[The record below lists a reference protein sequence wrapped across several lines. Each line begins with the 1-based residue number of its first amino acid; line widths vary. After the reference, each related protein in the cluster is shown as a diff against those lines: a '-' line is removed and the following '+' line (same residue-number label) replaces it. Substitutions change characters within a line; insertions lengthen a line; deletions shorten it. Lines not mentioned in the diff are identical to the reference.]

1 MGARAPRPLWRAFS
15 PKARGAIVALS
26 LWGPG
31 QGALAQT
38 ITAAAYAEPTD
49 RYDHAVLGDALE
61 WGALRLTLSDG
72 SERLYRLP
80 EALVFEDIAPRL
92 ADVDGDGAPEVIV
105 VETALATGARLA
117 VWGAE
122 GRRAATPHI
131 GQTHRWLA
139 PVGAAD
145 FDGDGKIE
153 IAVVDRPHLARIL
166 TLWRYE
172 AGSLRLAA
180 TASGFTNHR
189 IGWDYIAGGVRQCA
203 GASEM
208 IVADPD
214 WRRIL
219 AVRFDGA
226 QVTAKDLGRYSAEAM
241 RAATLCRG

>member
-1 MGARAPRPLWRAFS
+1 MRRWPGL
-15 PKARGAIVALS
+15 LS
-26 LWGPG
+26 
-31 QGALAQT
+31 GALLGLMPLAA
-38 ITAAAYAEPTD
+38 TAEIVSATYAEPTQ
-49 RYDHAVLGDALE
+49 RYQHGVFGETEE
-61 WGALRLTLSDG
+61 WGALAFELSSG
-72 SERLYRLP
+72 QRIILRLP
-80 EALVFEDIAPRL
+80 ETRVFEDIAPRL
-92 ADVDGDGAPEVIV
+92 ADVDGDGAPEMVV
-105 VETALATGARLA
+105 VETDIALGARLA
-117 VWGAE
+117 IYDEAGFV
-122 GRRAATPHI
+122 AATPFI

-203 GASEM
+203 GAPEM